1 MIDFAAIAAA
11 FQAEFANQTHG
22 WPVLFDKL
30 DKLVEKLD
38 DQAGDAERATRAY
51 PVLRYRD
58 GAIGVRLALGPG
70 PLLADPDRPARS
82 LGAGLSAGADQ
93 FVAGLGQA
101 KDAVEAELAL
111 PRLIGVAAG
120 MVAAVEASQRRFD
133 RATPAMFGDD
143 RQFSDIFGLAAL
155 GWRSLQGSENQDQ
168 LLTAAAQAGGAVG
181 FFRTLAQPA
190 AGAGRP
196 EAGSPPA
203 AADPLTTTIETLES
217 TAVLTMGGILLLP
230 VAGLTLDVLLTEGV
244 LAVETAAL
252 NEFSRLEQVVYQF
265 RTGVVD
271 AWLAAFDV
279 GTTLHLFVSAA
290 DFVIRINASLLSGMF
305 PAWLDS
311 TLDGVQ
317 MFGYGIGLWG
327 MWAEAVVTTF
337 QTATDDLMAVDL
349 MPWIVRNA
357 ISPWVADHVPMPSLT
372 LGGLVAL
379 LTGDTLAGGLLREE
393 LDDFF
398 DQVDDALWLADWVID
413 VKNLREKAAALA
425 SILHIT
431 LTPTPFRYP
440 PDVLPTGP
448 LAGFPDVYQDLFGGT
463 ARADL
468 MAAVQNT
475 GSALQGGVHAWL
487 TSGAGLA
494 TGLATAARSELDRQ
508 ARFGAGLGLGQ
519 RFEAEGALVHG
530 LFGPLRADLSQR
542 ADTEP
547 ADPLAQAF
555 DQAVRSGGIAA
566 AAAAVP
572 AYVGELRRYWA
583 VRSASQEYPTS
594 AHLLARRGRL
604 AAVRV
609 PRLTMNAPGRTPGAP
624 LAAETADAFRDA
636 VRDAYRDGRDRMAV
650 LAGGGPG
657 G

>member
-1 MIDFAAIAAA
+1 
-11 FQAEFANQTHG
+11 
-22 WPVLFDKL
+22 
-30 DKLVEKLD
+30 
-38 DQAGDAERATRAY
+38 
-51 PVLRYRD
+51 
-58 GAIGVRLALGPG
+58 
-70 PLLADPDRPARS
+70 
-82 LGAGLSAGADQ
+82 
-93 FVAGLGQA
+93 
-101 KDAVEAELAL
+101 
-111 PRLIGVAAG
+111 
-120 MVAAVEASQRRFD
+120 
-133 RATPAMFGDD
+133 MFGDD
-143 RQFSDIFGLAAL
+143 RRFSDIFGLAAL
-155 GWRSLQGSENQDQ
+155 GWRGLQGRENQAQ
-168 LLTAAAQAGGAVG
+168 LRAAAAQAGGAVG
-181 FFRTLAQPA
+181 FFRTLTPLA
-190 AGAGRP
+190 AGAGAQ
-196 EAGSPPA
+196 EAGSP
-203 AADPLTTTIETLES
+203 AADPLTRTIETLEN
-217 TAVLTMGGILLLP
+217 TAVLTMGAILLLP

-252 NEFSRLEQVVYQF
+252 SEFSQLEQAVYQF

-279 GTTLHLFVSAA
+279 GATLHLFVSAA
-290 DFVIRINASLLSGMF
+290 DFVIRINAALLSEMF

-327 MWAEAVVTTF
+327 MWAQEVVTTF
-337 QTATDDLMAVDL
+337 QAATEDLMAVDL

-357 ISPWVADHVPMPSLT
+357 ISGWVADHVPMPSLT

-379 LTGDTLAGGLLREE
+379 LTGDTLVGDLLREE

-398 DQVDDALWLADWVID
+398 DNVDDALWVADWVID
-413 VKNLREKAAALA
+413 VKNLREKVAALA

-440 PDVLPTGP
+440 PDVLPAGP
-448 LAGFPDVYQDLFGGT
+448 LAGFPDVYQDFFGGT

-468 MAAVQNT
+468 MAAVQNA

-487 TSGAGLA
+487 TSGAELSA
-494 TGLATAARSELDRQ
+494 GLATAARDELGRQ

-530 LFGPLRADLSQR
+530 LFGPLRADLTQR

-555 DQAVRSGGIAA
+555 DQAVRTGGIAA

-583 VRSASQEYPTS
+583 ARGASREHPTS

-609 PRLTMNAPGRTPGAP
+609 PRLTMNARGRAPGAP

-636 VRDAYRDGRDRMAV
+636 VRDAYRDGRDQMAL

>member
-1 MIDFAAIAAA
+1 LIDFAAIAAA
-11 FQAEFANQTHG
+11 FQAGFANQTHG

-38 DQAGDAERATRAY
+38 DKADDAERATRAY

-58 GAIGVRLALGPG
+58 GAIGVRLALGPA
-70 PLLADPDRPARS
+70 PLLADLDRPARS

-120 MVAAVEASQRRFD
+120 MVAAVEASLRRFD
-133 RATPAMFGDD
+133 RATSAMFGDD
-143 RQFSDIFGLAAL
+143 RRFSDIFGLAAL
-155 GWRSLQGSENQDQ
+155 GWRGLQGPENQAQ
-168 LLTAAAQAGGAVG
+168 LRAAAAQAGGAVG
-181 FFRTLAQPA
+181 FFRTPA
-190 AGAGRP
+190 PPTAGAGAP
-196 EAGSPPA
+196 EAGSPAA
-203 AADPLTTTIETLES
+203 AADPLTAAIGTLES
-217 TAVLTMGGILLLP
+217 TAVLTMGAILLLP

-252 NEFSRLEQVVYQF
+252 SEFAQLEQAVYQF

-279 GTTLHLFVSAA
+279 GATLHVFVSAA
-290 DFVIRINASLLSGMF
+290 DFVIKIDNVLLWAMV
-305 PAWLDS
+305 PAWTDS

-317 MFGYGIGLWG
+317 MFGHGIELWV
-327 MWAEAVVTTF
+327 MWVQEVVTTF
-337 QTATDDLMAVDL
+337 QKAAEDLMAVDL

-357 ISPWVADHVPMPSLT
+357 ISPWVADHVPMPSF
-372 LGGLVAL
+372 
-379 LTGDTLAGGLLREE
+379 TLADVLAGTAREE

-398 DQVDDALWLADWVID
+398 DKVDQALRVADQVID
-413 VKNLREKAAALA
+413 VKNWREKAAALA

-440 PDVLPTGP
+440 PDVLPAGP
-448 LAGFPDVYQDLFGGT
+448 LAGFPDVYQDFFGGT

-487 TSGAGLA
+487 TSGAGLSA
-494 TGLATAARSELDRQ
+494 GLATAARGELDRQ

-519 RFEAEGALVHG
+519 RFEAEGTLVHG

-542 ADTEP
+542 AGTEP

-555 DQAVRSGGIAA
+555 DQAVRTGGITA

-583 VRSASQEYPTS
+583 ARSASREYPTS
-594 AHLLARRGRL
+594 AHLLARRGQL

-609 PRLTMNAPGRTPGAP
+609 PRLTMNAPGRAAGAP
-624 LAAETADAFRDA
+624 LAAEAADAFRDA
-636 VRDAYRDGRDRMAV
+636 VRDAYRDGRNRMAV
-650 LAGGGPG
+650 LAGGEPG